1 MMPPRHLR
9 FLALALSLATLA
21 GCGHDPEP
29 VTRPAPRAAETSGA
43 RALVSLRSGW
53 GATVTM
59 QRQDSLVLTLPNG
72 ARQVQHVGR
81 MARFTMEIGSNNS
94 FTAVLDSLSL
104 QPPSV
109 EAAADARGTRWS
121 GRITGAGRIE
131 GLRIS
136 RATPLG
142 DDLTSAVRALVP
154 MVPLG
159 GAPVGTRWKDTLSG
173 SVQVEVFRAQE
184 ERVRSWSAGERT
196 DRGGMSVY
204 PVRVREEFEQLGK
217 GSQAGREM
225 TMTAQGSRVGYYYL
239 TADGRVDGAVLQD
252 SVAQF
257 ITIPSVKQTI
267 PTMRYSRTTFRY
279 STSARA
285 ERP

>member
-1 MMPPRHLR
+1 MPPRHLR
-9 FLALALSLATLA
+9 LLALALSLVTVA

-29 VTRPAPRAAETSGA
+29 VTRPTPRTTESTGGG
-43 RALVSLRSGW
+43 RATVALRSGW
-53 GATVTM
+53 GATVVM

-81 MARFTMEIGSNNS
+81 MARFTMEIGANNT
-94 FTAVLDSLSL
+94 FTAVLDSLGL
-104 QPPSV
+104 QPPSN
-109 EAAADARGTRWS
+109 EAAAEARGTRWS

-136 RATPLG
+136 RASPLG
-142 DDLTSAVRALVP
+142 DDLTAAVRSLVP
-154 MVPLG
+154 MVPF
-159 GAPVGTRWKDTLSG
+159 AGTAIGRSWKDTVSG

-184 ERVRSWSAGERT
+184 QRVRSWSAGERT

-204 PVRVREEFEQLGK
+204 PIRVREEFEQLGR
-217 GSQAGREM
+217 GSQSGREM
-225 TMTAQGSRVGYYYL
+225 TMTAQGSRVGYYYI

-257 ITIPSVKQTI
+257 ITIPSAKQTI
-267 PTMRYSRTTFRY
+267 PTMRYSRTTLRY